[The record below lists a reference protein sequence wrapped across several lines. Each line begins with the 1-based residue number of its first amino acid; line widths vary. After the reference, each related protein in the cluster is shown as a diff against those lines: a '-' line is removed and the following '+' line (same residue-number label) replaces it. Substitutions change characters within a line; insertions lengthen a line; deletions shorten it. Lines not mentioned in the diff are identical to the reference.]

1 MIKKLFK
8 YFLGGLTNTITSYF
22 VYCFFLIFFNY
33 IISYFLSL
41 IISIF
46 YIYQINIKFVF
57 KIELNKRRSYF
68 FFLIYVVQILSSIFL
83 LDFWIKIMGI
93 NELLAPILNIV
104 IISPLFFF
112 ISNSLSNKLKNKKL
126 KKNLF

>member
-8 YFLGGLTNTITSYF
+8 YFLGGLTNTLISYF

-46 YIYQINIKFVF
+46 YIYQINTKFVF
-57 KIELNKRRSYF
+57 KIELNKRRSYL
-68 FFLIYVVQILSSIFL
+68 FFLIYVFQIFSSILL
-83 LDFWIKIMGI
+83 LDFWIKIMYI
-93 NELLAPILNIV
+93 NELLAPILNV
-104 IISPLFFF
+104 LIISPLFFL
-112 ISNSLSNKLKNKKL
+112 ISNYFSNKFKNKTI